1 MVRGLGFGLWG
12 VFHQGGVYSN
22 WFGCVEPG
30 SGVFNLGVVK
40 EDEAG
45 RGQAV
50 GGVEP
55 GLGVFNL
62 GVVEENGAFRGPEEV
77 RQLHP
82 VEQHLRYAGVGGLVM
97 IHA

>member
-1 MVRGLGFGLWG
+1 MFD
-12 VFHQGGVYSN
+12 
-22 WFGCVEPG
+22 
-30 SGVFNLGVVK
+30 LGVVK

-82 VEQHLRYAGVGGLVM
+82 VKQHLGFAGVGGSVLINV
-97 IHA
+97 